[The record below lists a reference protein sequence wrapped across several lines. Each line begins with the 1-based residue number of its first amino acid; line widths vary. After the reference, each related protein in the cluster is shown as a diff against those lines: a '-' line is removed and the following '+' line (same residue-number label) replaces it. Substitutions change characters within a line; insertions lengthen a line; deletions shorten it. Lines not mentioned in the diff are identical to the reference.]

1 MRILIGPPGSGKTH
15 RILEQAR
22 TRLSAGRHDFRLLV
36 PTATMAEHVR
46 NQLAREGFVF
56 RPILVDTLF
65 GFIEPF
71 AADVPQIDP
80 DALLLIARNVL
91 ERTRFAE
98 FEGVR
103 GMAGFAAAV
112 ARLIEELSSAGCG
125 ARRFRDLAP
134 GGLYDAALAAI
145 YAEVE
150 AAVVAHKCALRGAR
164 LEHAARELAAR
175 GALGIDLILLD
186 GFFTF
191 TDPELQ
197 VLAALAGQAELV
209 VSLPPWSGAESA
221 RRRLVELGASE
232 DVLQGAHRSPEK
244 LLVTSPTLDREAE
257 EVARR
262 ILEEVARGRRFR
274 ELGVVVRSRDPYVP
288 ALRLAFDRFGVPAR
302 FYFAGLLSEH
312 AVVRYF
318 SLLVEGVLSGWDFE
332 TSLPAFE
339 MPLSGIGATAA
350 GDRFAFAVR
359 ERMPDQG
366 IEALCATAREA
377 GVSEVLPRLEQ
388 LRMLEQWGSLKL
400 APAGWAARLREL
412 IGLVQAPRPELPA
425 SAEQILAWRS
435 QAGAVSAFEQCL
447 DKTAATFL
455 APAPISLAEFW
466 LECRTVLGEARLRV
480 ADRRRNVVHVM
491 DVYEARQWELPVVFL
506 CGLIEKQFPLHV
518 SQDPLL
524 GDEPRARLGRAGVR
538 LATTV
543 QRQEEENFLFEI
555 ATSRA
560 TAIEV
565 LSYPVYNAEGEA
577 NLPSFFVEGF
587 PARTEAAPT
596 VRPRPRRARSPER
609 SPVIFDEYLRAWI
622 RGRHRHFTPSRIESF
637 LQCPFQF
644 FGRHTLALAAAPPR
658 PRERFDPLVQGSLMH
673 EVVAL
678 WRHGMDVDALF
689 DAAFEKAAASA
700 RLVPGHRTE
709 AVRLEMLANLRRFF
723 AIMPPPDDRE
733 VRTEV
738 PFHFPLSDD
747 VTVRGRID
755 RYEVDSA
762 GNAVVID
769 YKYSSASRI
778 AGRMKE
784 HEEGRRVQ
792 GGLYVIAVERVFKL
806 HPVEMLYCAMRG
818 KLASPRGWRT
828 PEELGAMA
836 AQAAQLTLES
846 AARIREGVIQPDPA
860 DPDQC
865 EYCEF
870 RDGCRVET
878 MVRARGAGEEAE

>member
-1 MRILIGPPGSGKTH
+1 MRILTGPPGSGKTH

-22 TRLSAGRHDFRLLV
+22 TRLSAARHDFRLLV

-56 RPILVDTLF
+56 RPILVDTLS

-71 AADVPQIDP
+71 AADVPQIDY
-80 DALLLIARNVL
+80 DALLLIVRNVL

-103 GMAGFAAAV
+103 AMAGFAAAV

-125 ARRFRDLAP
+125 AGRFRDLAP

-150 AAVVAHKCALRGAR
+150 AVLAEHKCALRGAR
-164 LEHAARELAAR
+164 LERAAREISDR

-197 VLAALAGQAELV
+197 VLAVLAGQAELM
-209 VSLPPWSGAESA
+209 VSLPPWSGAEPA
-221 RRRLVELGASE
+221 RRRLAELGARE
-232 DVLQGAHRSPEK
+232 DVLQPAHRSPEK
-244 LLVTSPTLDREAE
+244 LLVASPTLDREAE

-262 ILEEVARGRRFR
+262 ILDEVARGRRFR

-318 SLLVEGVLSGWDFE
+318 SLLVESVLSGWDFE

-339 MPLSGIGATAA
+339 MPLSGIGATVA

-359 ERMPDQG
+359 ERMPEQG
-366 IEALCATAREA
+366 LDALCATAQAA

-388 LRMLEQWGSLKL
+388 LRPLDQWRSLKL

-412 IGLVQAPRPELPA
+412 GGLVQAPRPELPA
-425 SAEQILAWRS
+425 SAERILEWRA

-447 DKTAATFL
+447 DKTAATL
-455 APAPISLAEFW
+455 SAPAPMSLAEFW

-524 GDEPRARLGRAGVR
+524 GDEPLARLGRAGVR
-538 LATTV
+538 LATTA
-543 QRQEEENFLFEI
+543 QRQEEEKFLFEI
-555 ATSRA
+555 AASRA
-560 TAIEV
+560 TAIEI

-587 PARTEAAPT
+587 PARPGAAVA
-596 VRPRPRRARSPER
+596 VRPRPRRTRSSER
-609 SPVIFDEYLRAWI
+609 LPVIFDEDLRAWV
-622 RGRHRHFTPSRIESF
+622 RGRHKYFTPSRIESF

-644 FGRHTLALAAAPPR
+644 FGRHTLALAAAPPM
-658 PRERFDPLVQGSLMH
+658 PRERFDLLVQGSLMH

-678 WRHGMDVDALF
+678 WRHGMDVAALF

-733 VRTEV
+733 VRTEA
-738 PFHFPLSDD
+738 PFQFLLSDD
-747 VTVRGRID
+747 VAVRGRID

-762 GNAVVID
+762 GNTVVID
-769 YKYSSASRI
+769 YKYSSDSRV

-828 PEELGAMA
+828 PDELGAMA

-846 AARIREGVIQPDPA
+846 AGRIREGVIQPDPA